1 MSLLLL
7 LALVA
12 GALYAWRRYNDRPGP
27 GPGASAAARA
37 RQLRTPLVR
46 LADLL
51 GIDTQAGRLA
61 RRYEAGAEGE
71 RRAAARLEDLAR
83 DGWTILYDRA
93 LPRSR
98 ANVDA
103 LAISPTGAT
112 FLLDPKKWTGRFPLS
127 IRAGRLWHGKV
138 DVTDRLDGVLH
149 ERDTVARLL
158 DVTVTPIVSME
169 GPQLVGPHGRPATQ
183 LEFRGIRIVP
193 ADRLPAVLRASGRI
207 PGQRRASALVATAA
221 RVLPHYPRGL

>member
-7 LALVA
+7 LALV
-12 GALYAWRRYNDRPGP
+12 GAAAYAWRRYNDRP

-61 RRYEAGAEGE
+61 RRYDAGAEGE
-71 RRAAARLEDLAR
+71 RRAAARLEDLIR
-83 DGWTILYDRA
+83 DGWAILYDRA
-93 LPRSR
+93 LPRGR

-103 LAISPTGAT
+103 LAISPTGAV
-112 FLLDPKKWTGRFPLS
+112 FLLDPKKWSGRFPLS
-127 IRAGRLWHGKV
+127 VRAGRLWHGKV

-158 DVTVTPIVSME
+158 DVKVTTIVSME

-183 LEFRGIRIVP
+183 LEFRGVRIVP
-193 ADRLPAVLRASGRI
+193 ADRLPHVLRASGRI
-207 PGQRRASALVATAA
+207 PGQRRASALVATAE
-221 RVLPHYPRGL
+221 RVLPHYPRGR

>member
-1 MSLLLL
+1 MSLLLV
-7 LALVA
+7 LALV
-12 GALYAWRRYNDRPGP
+12 GAAVYAWRRNNEHP

-61 RRYEAGAEGE
+61 RRCDAGAEGE
-71 RRAAARLEDLAR
+71 RRAAARLEDLLR

-103 LAISPTGAT
+103 LAISPTGAV

-127 IRAGRLWHGKV
+127 VRAGRLWHGEV

-158 DVTVTPIVSME
+158 TVKVTPIVSME

-207 PGQRRASALVATAA
+207 PGQRSASALITTAE
-221 RVLPHYPRGL
+221 RVLPYYPQGG